1 MCIRDRDFFCVASF
15 DEPHGPYLCPKKYVD
30 MYADYKLPR
39 PGNFDDT
46 LEDKPEFQRLWARP
60 FRHLT
65 EDPEFRASH
74 KEFFGCNTSVSYTHL
89 PAAAVY

>member
-1 MCIRDRDFFCVASF
+1 MASF

-74 KEFFGCNTSVSYTHL
+74 KEFSAVILMWIMKSEGCWKRRRNMRRMQ
-89 PAAAVY
+89 